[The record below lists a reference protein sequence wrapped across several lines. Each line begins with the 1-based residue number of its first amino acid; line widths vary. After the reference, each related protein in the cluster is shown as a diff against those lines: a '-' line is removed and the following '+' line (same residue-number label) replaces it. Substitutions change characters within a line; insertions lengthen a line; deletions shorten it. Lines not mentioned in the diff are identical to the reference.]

1 MKILAITG
9 ARSEFD
15 LLSTIYD
22 KMEEDSFFDFK
33 IVVTGAH
40 LSETF
45 GKTINNIENKNY
57 AIADVIYNL
66 IDTDEKIG
74 RIISLGNQIPAFA
87 QTFNREKPD
96 LIIVAGDREEA
107 ISVTMTAAYMDIPV
121 LHFFGGDIAKDG
133 NIDNSTRYASS
144 KFAHL
149 HCVTLEEHK
158 QTLIKLGEEE
168 NRIFVVGNPAIDN
181 IISTPKIS
189 RAELS
194 HNIGFD
200 IKTDDYLV
208 LIKHPIITEV
218 QEHKQ
223 QMETILDAILES
235 NIKCL
240 INYPNSDAGNREIIN
255 TIDTY
260 VAKYDRLFT
269 FKNLDRLNYVNL
281 LRNATSLIGN
291 SSSGLLEAPSLNLP
305 AINIGTRQKGRT
317 AAENVIFINHN
328 KTDIKSAI
336 EKVRFDKEF
345 KQTVK
350 DCVSPYGSGDTSDK
364 VIKLLKNLTIDKELI
379 YKNITY

>member
-1 MKILAITG
+1 MKILAVTG

-15 LLSTIYD
+15 LLSTLYD
-22 KMEEDSFFDFK
+22 KMHKDDFFDFK

-45 GKTINNIENKNY
+45 GKTVRNIETKDY
-57 AIADVIYNL
+57 PIADRIYNL
-66 IDTDEKIG
+66 VDTDEKIG

-107 ISVTMTAAYMDIPV
+107 ISVSMTGAFMDIPV
-121 LHFFGGDIAKDG
+121 VHFFGGDIAKDG

-149 HCVTLEEHK
+149 HFVTLEEHK

-181 IISTPKIS
+181 IISTPIIS
-189 RAELS
+189 RKELS
-194 HNIGFD
+194 NNIGFD
-200 IKTDDYLV
+200 IEKDDYLV
-208 LIKHPIITEV
+208 LIKHPIITEIEE
-218 QEHKQ
+218 QKQ

-235 NIKCL
+235 DIRCL

-255 TIDTY
+255 VIDSY
-260 VAKYDRLFT
+260 ISKNEKLFT
-269 FKNLDRLNYVNL
+269 FRNLDRLNYVNL

-305 AINIGTRQKGRT
+305 AINIGSRQRGRI
-317 AAENVIFINHN
+317 AAENVIFIDHN
-328 KTDIKSAI
+328 KEVIKNAI
-336 EKVRFDKEF
+336 EKVRNNKKFIEMVDN
-345 KQTVK
+345 
-350 DCVSPYGSGDTSDK
+350 CISPYGSGNTTEK
-364 VIKLLKNLTIDKELI
+364 VIEVLKNLTINKEFI